1 MYYGTQRFPCLTPK
15 VIKIQNK
22 FWKHVGVLF
31 AGSGASQLLAILAI
45 PWLTRIYEPGDY
57 GTLVAFQS
65 LTMLIGLVSTGRYES
80 AILLPEREEDAK
92 CLWFLCMTLGFATGL
107 VSLVA
112 FLFLAEPISALLKN
126 PGIQKW
132 LPWLALSI
140 VLNAAYLT
148 LESWANRK
156 SKYNRMSAGRMA
168 VVAIT
173 VTIQITLGKQGI
185 DGGLIIGTLV
195 AQTFCVSVLTYITL
209 KEVTLESGWSENL
222 QKIKNVAGHY
232 RSHPTYLI
240 ASQGAGA
247 LYQQL
252 PVLLISSA
260 FGSAAA
266 GSYGMAMRLITLP
279 TMTMAN
285 AIGAVFRQQAAEAYQ
300 QMGEF
305 LDLFKKTFF
314 ASIGISIVPFA
325 LLFLYADDL
334 LIFFLGES
342 WSLTGKLAQVLAILG
357 WVGFFS
363 TPIDKG
369 AIIVGN
375 MKYII
380 TWHILRLLTY
390 VGGFYLCSLYSMQL
404 LPLIT
409 ALSLVGILFYLID
422 VVVEYKFA
430 KGSG

>member
-1 MYYGTQRFPCLTPK
+1 M
-15 VIKIQNK
+15 IKIQNK

-31 AGSGASQLLAILAI
+31 AGSGASQLLAIVAI
-45 PWLTRIYEPGDY
+45 PWLTRIYDPGDY

-80 AILLPEREEDAK
+80 AIVLPEKEEDAK
-92 CLWFLCMTLGFATGL
+92 CLWFLCIFLGMATGL
-107 VSLVA
+107 VSLGV
-112 FLFLAEPISALLKN
+112 FLLLGEPISILLKN

-132 LPWLALSI
+132 LPWLAWSI
-140 VLNAAYLT
+140 VLNATYLT

-156 SKYNRMSAGRMA
+156 SKYNRMSAGRFA

-185 DGGLIIGTLV
+185 AGGLIIGTLI
-195 AQTFCVSVLTYITL
+195 AQTICVFILTAITF
-209 KEVTLESGWSENL
+209 KEVSMKTGWSESL
-222 QKIKNVAGHY
+222 PKIRKVAGHY

-252 PVLLISSA
+252 PVLLISST

-266 GSYGMAMRLITLP
+266 GSYGMAIRLITLP
-279 TMTMAN
+279 TLTLAN
-285 AIGAVFRQQAAEAYQ
+285 ALGAVFRQQAAEAYQ
-300 QMGEF
+300 QRGEF

-314 ASIGISIVPFA
+314 ASTGISIVPFA

-334 LIFFLGES
+334 LIFFLGET
-342 WSLTGKLAQVLAILG
+342 WALTGKLAQILAILG

-380 TWHILRLLTY
+380 TWHLFRLLSY
-390 VGGFYLCSLYSMQL
+390 VGGFYLCSIFSMQL